1 MESGAL
7 SPTLIVVVA
16 ALGGFVVVAAII
28 IVVVVLVISRHR
40 SHSKL
45 VRTHSLSDL
54 LIDLN
59 LLSKYDQF

>member
-1 MESGAL
+1 MESNAL

-16 ALGGFVVVAAII
+16 AVGGFVVVAAII
-28 IVVVVLVISRHR
+28 IVVVLVIVRHR

-45 VRTHSLSDL
+45 VRTYSLFDL

-59 LLSKYDQF
+59 LLFE